1 MQRFLPATALALLL
15 GLNSLPAAAK
25 AAAENW
31 AYLQPDREQV
41 IASLN
46 VVELL
51 KRHHYNKPPLD
62 DARSA
67 KIYEGYLKMLD
78 PARSYFTAAEKRPR
92 MEEMVRISTGVETT
106 VCRTP
111 LEAEVLELRLIAA
124 HAPRYNRRSKFPE
137 RQQWI
142 KLTREPFPRLSVV
155 RTVADDGACYF
166 GPLSRRSAAEDAM
179 LALYDAFPIRQC
191 TTRLSERTPSGRCA
205 LGDQRAQDARSCP
218 LGARSKPSST
228 A

>member
-15 GLNSLPAAAK
+15 GLHALPAAAK

-62 DARSA
+62 DARSV

-78 PARSYFTAAEKRPR
+78 PARSYFTAADIAQFDRWRGWRK
-92 MEEMVRISTGVETT
+92 
-106 VCRTP
+106 
-111 LEAEVLELRLIAA
+111 IAA
-124 HAPRYNRRSKFPE
+124 LVPIAVVARPGYDGPAHAARAMGWLRRFVRPAG
-137 RQQWI
+137 QAAQWTRWRLPALVHL
-142 KLTREPFPRLSVV
+142 KLPPDPT
-155 RTVADDGACYF
+155 
-166 GPLSRRSAAEDAM
+166 
-179 LALYDAFPIRQC
+179 
-191 TTRLSERTPSGRCA
+191 
-205 LGDQRAQDARSCP
+205 
-218 LGARSKPSST
+218 SST
-228 A
+228 ALRSSDPHWHLSPHLSLNRKGSRDGVTRRPLA

>member
-78 PARSYFTAAEKRPR
+78 PARSYFTAADIAQFDRWQKKFDDLLKSGDLEPGF
-92 MEEMVRISTGVETT
+92 IIY
-106 VCRTP
+106 RTY
-111 LEAEVLELRLIAA
+111 L
-124 HAPRYNRRSKFPE
+124 
-137 RQQWI
+137 
-142 KLTREPFPRLSVV
+142 
-155 RTVADDGACYF
+155 
-166 GPLSRRSAAEDAM
+166 
-179 LALYDAFPIRQC
+179 
-191 TTRLSERTPSGRCA
+191 
-205 LGDQRAQDARSCP
+205 QRAEERLDQVDALLAEGVDKIDFSLDESLLVDREKAP
-218 LGARSKPSST
+218 WAKNQAELDEKFGKRVFATAKKMGAET
-228 A
+228 AEANVNAGLAAATQIVDFFRNGNTRFQVNK

>member
-15 GLNSLPAAAK
+15 GLHSLPAAAK

-78 PARSYFTAAEKRPR
+78 PARS
-92 MEEMVRISTGVETT
+92 
-106 VCRTP
+106 
-111 LEAEVLELRLIAA
+111 
-124 HAPRYNRRSKFPE
+124 
-137 RQQWI
+137 
-142 KLTREPFPRLSVV
+142 
-155 RTVADDGACYF
+155 
-166 GPLSRRSAAEDAM
+166 
-179 LALYDAFPIRQC
+179 
-191 TTRLSERTPSGRCA
+191 
-205 LGDQRAQDARSCP
+205 
-218 LGARSKPSST
+218 
-228 A
+228 